1 MASAFRQRVIHAAS
15 VGVVAAVVAV
25 AAGYFIAL
33 PIGNQPSW
41 LALLAMAAIAP
52 SAYIILPLCDPIQH
66 WLGQDLGT
74 HIISEVN
81 TPFGPAMRAGTEDLL
96 LVAFGTILMVGLVAY
111 LANGVQEMLVE
122 QRAASNK
129 R

>member
-1 MASAFRQRVIHAAS
+1 MASAFRQRVTHAAS

-33 PIGNQPSW
+33 PVGNQPSW

-52 SAYIILPLCDPIQH
+52 SAYIIVPLRDPIER
-66 WLGQDLGT
+66 WLGQNLGT
-74 HIISEVN
+74 GTLLEVS
-81 TPFGPAMRAGTEDLL
+81 TPFGPALRASTEDLL
-96 LVAFGTILMVGLVAY
+96 LVALGTIVMVSLVAY
-111 LANGVQEMLVE
+111 LAGGVQEMLVE